1 MKKLS
6 LRDIILLG
14 MTNFALY
21 VGAGNI
27 IFPPFIGMMSGDGVT
42 IAGLGFLLTG
52 VGLPVIAAI
61 ALAKVGGVL
70 GEITAP
76 IGVRAGIIMTVICYL
91 AIGPFYAI
99 PRTATVAYELAI
111 TPFYSEKDGGTMLL
125 IYSVVYFF
133 IALIFALYPA
143 KILDTV
149 GKFLSPIKILA
160 LFILC
165 IAALVFAPSAPIEGI
180 EPFKSE
186 PFAQGIVNGYLTL
199 DTLAS
204 LAFGTVI
211 VDAIRNRGVN
221 DSKSV
226 TKYATISGLMAGGGL
241 MFIYIC
247 LFKLGN
253 ESYGIASNA
262 TNGAEILSAYVNYA
276 FGPLGNFFLAIL
288 IIVACLVTAIGLTCA
303 CSAYFHKITGIGYT
317 KFVLAIAIF
326 SCAISNLGLTQLIKV
341 SIPLLIT
348 VYPAF
353 VVMVLTSFFRSY
365 FVNSIKVVAP
375 PTILSLLFGVVDGFD
390 AAGIQVLPK
399 ALTDV
404 LPLYSSDLAW
414 LIPSSI
420 LFVIMIVID
429 RAGAKKTA

>member
-1 MKKLS
+1 
-6 LRDIILLG
+6 
-14 MTNFALY
+14 
-21 VGAGNI
+21 
-27 IFPPFIGMMSGDGVT
+27 
-42 IAGLGFLLTG
+42 
-52 VGLPVIAAI
+52 
-61 ALAKVGGVL
+61 
-70 GEITAP
+70 
-76 IGVRAGIIMTVICYL
+76 
-91 AIGPFYAI
+91 
-99 PRTATVAYELAI
+99 
-111 TPFYSEKDGGTMLL
+111 
-125 IYSVVYFF
+125 
-133 IALIFALYPA
+133 
-143 KILDTV
+143 
-149 GKFLSPIKILA
+149 
-160 LFILC
+160 
-165 IAALVFAPSAPIEGI
+165 
-180 EPFKSE
+180 
-186 PFAQGIVNGYLTL
+186 
-199 DTLAS
+199 
-204 LAFGTVI
+204 
-211 VDAIRNRGVN
+211 
-221 DSKSV
+221 
-226 TKYATISGLMAGGGL
+226 